1 MLINMEHKAGE
12 IEREAVGQA
21 SRKRAAKLHQ
31 TQPCGLRARL
41 RALSSL
47 DPGAAH
53 KVSTQAGGRVVRADK
68 DELSATFTFELFP
81 PQV

>member
-12 IEREAVGQA
+12 IELEAVRQA
-21 SRKRAAKLHQ
+21 SRKRAAKLQQ
-31 TQPCGLRARL
+31 TQPCGSRARH

-53 KVSTQAGGRVVRADK
+53 KGRTQAGGRVVRADK
-68 DELSATFTFELFP
+68 DKLSATFTF
-81 PQV
+81 